1 MRHWLRFGLAVLRA
15 ALRELPLSRRVR
27 GYLGERAVHL
37 ALLLELPDAVVLRDL
52 LLPHGSGTSQIDL
65 VVANRG
71 ALYVAEVKTWDAAV
85 EAAGDGGPWT
95 ILYSHRDSRS
105 VPCPVRQ
112 ADGHRQ
118 AVTAVLRHA
127 DVDCPV
133 WRSVVL
139 EGHRGFY
146 NPSSAPVHGD
156 ASKFADWVLRHSAK
170 ARTGDRDSALAA
182 LKAANIRGRRARKEH
197 VRRARALRQDHRVP
211 LRSQLRPRRV
221 AVAALVAGV
230 LGAIVYSAVVPE
242 VSRPRLIA
250 ETPAVTP
257 DGAGVLSLSSSVL
270 CDEVRYALIGH
281 PDTAAWAFRATGRQG
296 TLRSVFK
303 EGAIARALIAVDRFL
318 TGGEISVYRPTARF
332 IEAAAVGDLLADSGA
347 QAAYLACRSGP
358 EAPLDHVLEGM
369 LLPRAS
375 LEREAPVWTGAHV
388 GFPHAPVTDH
398 EDVFLVHFG
407 FSE

>member
-1 MRHWLRFGLAVLRA
+1 MLRA

-37 ALLLELPDAVVLRDL
+37 ALLLELPDAVVRRDL
-52 LLPHGSGTSQIDL
+52 LLPHGSGTAQIDL
-65 VVANRG
+65 IVAIRG

-85 EAAGDGGPWT
+85 EAAADGGPWT
-95 ILYSHRDSRS
+95 VRYSHRESRS

-118 AVTAVLRHA
+118 AVMAVLRHA

-133 WRSVVL
+133 WRSVVI

-156 ASKFADWVLRHSAK
+156 ASKFAAWVLRHSAK
-170 ARTGDRDSALAA
+170 ARTGDGDSALAA

-197 VRRARALRQDHRVP
+197 VRRARALREDHQVP

-221 AVAALVAGV
+221 AVVALVAGF
-230 LGAIVYSAVVPE
+230 LGAIVYPAVVPE
-242 VSRPRLIA
+242 VSRPGLVA
-250 ETPAVTP
+250 ETPAGTP
-257 DGAGVLSLSSSVL
+257 DGSGVLPLSPSAL

-281 PDTAAWAFRATGRQG
+281 PDTAAWAFRATGREGALQ
-296 TLRSVFK
+296 SVFK
-303 EGAIARALIAVDRFL
+303 QGAIARAWIAVDRFL
-318 TGGEISVYRPTARF
+318 TGGESSVFRPAARF
-332 IEAAAVGDLLADSGA
+332 IEAAAVGDLLAGSGA
-347 QAAYLACRSGP
+347 QAAYLACRPGP
-358 EAPLDHVLEGM
+358 EAPLDRVLEGM

-375 LEREAPVWTGAHV
+375 LDREAPVWTGAHV
-388 GFPHAPVTDH
+388 GFPHAPATDRD
-398 EDVFLVHFG
+398 DVFLIRFG
-407 FSE
+407 SPE